1 MYVHTCLGFE
11 RFLNA
16 FMFTIMHPELL
27 ENRWKCVTIQVGWD
41 VKRITIQL
49 VVGGSSY
56 ECISEGNW
64 HQRLSYYREMR
75 GSVSFTIGESITANL
90 DHVCLNNQSHYSLDV
105 IEFQSELYGTQSSFT
120 DPIVMKEFRKMNPTC
135 RNKSVTSL
143 IKKHFFVVNSKNSSI
158 QKYCLV

>member
-1 MYVHTCLGFE
+1 MCNVPNAFVCIEVKVIIRILSFTRFFKHCYYFEHNCTYIMYVHTCLGFE

-105 IEFQSELYGTQSSFT
+105 IEFQSELYDTRRLRI
-120 DPIVMKEFRKMNPTC
+120 P
-135 RNKSVTSL
+135 
-143 IKKHFFVVNSKNSSI
+143 
-158 QKYCLV
+158 